1 MPGALARL
9 LLIPNQQ
16 QSQYVGVDR
25 NFHDVESLPSRI
37 APPPPDR
44 PGGGRRALPRLLVAI
59 APGEAPRHGPDR
71 LLLDRHPADDRR
83 AVGGQQRADLL
94 RGDHRQGGAVGAGA
108 GGGRCREVEG
118 PSRGAR
124 PLPPDRDRGQGRGK
138 KAQPGRR
145 RERPA
150 RSGAGGRPA
159 GGSPGAARSAP
170 EAERRG
176 IAVKKA
182 ATLAL
187 GILTSVGG
195 FFDVGNL
202 ATSAQAGGVFR
213 LQLLWPLLLGTLL
226 VIFLV
231 EMSGRFAAVT
241 RQAMPDAI
249 RTHLG
254 FATWLVP
261 FLVLS
266 LVHFLVLGAE
276 IGGICFALHLVSGL
290 PVQAW
295 ALPVAVL
302 VWLFLWR
309 ASFSAIENSTSLLGL
324 LTLAFVVAAWQHRP
338 PTGQLLAGMLPTL
351 PHHDPA
357 RYWFIAVS
365 LLGAVIAPYM
375 FYFYSSGAVEDKWDD
390 SYIGVNRGVSVIGM
404 AFGSVI
410 SIGAVVV
417 AAVVLAPR
425 GIQVDDYHQAAL
437 MLTTAF
443 PFWGFVL
450 FAASMAIACL
460 GAAA

>member
-1 MPGALARL
+1 M
-9 LLIPNQQ
+9 
-16 QSQYVGVDR
+16 
-25 NFHDVESLPSRI
+25 
-37 APPPPDR
+37 
-44 PGGGRRALPRLLVAI
+44 
-59 APGEAPRHGPDR
+59 
-71 LLLDRHPADDRR
+71 
-83 AVGGQQRADLL
+83 
-94 RGDHRQGGAVGAGA
+94 
-108 GGGRCREVEG
+108 
-118 PSRGAR
+118 
-124 PLPPDRDRGQGRGK
+124 
-138 KAQPGRR
+138 
-145 RERPA
+145 
-150 RSGAGGRPA
+150 
-159 GGSPGAARSAP
+159 
-170 EAERRG
+170 
-176 IAVKKA
+176 KKA

-195 FFDVGNL
+195 FFDVGNM

-213 LQLLWPLLLGTLL
+213 LQLLWPLVLGTLL

-241 RQAMPDAI
+241 RQALPDAI

-254 FATWLVP
+254 FAAWLVP

-276 IGGICFALHLVSGL
+276 IGGICFALHLVTGL
-290 PVQAW
+290 PTPLW

-324 LTLAFVVAAWQHRP
+324 LTLGFVVAAWQHRP
-338 PTGQLLAGMLPTL
+338 PAGQILAGMLPTL

-365 LLGAVIAPYM
+365 LLGAVISPYL
-375 FYFYSSGAVEDKWDD
+375 FYFYSSGAVEDKWDE
-390 SYIGVNRGVSVIGM
+390 SYIGVNRGVSVLGM
-404 AFGSVI
+404 GFGSVI
-410 SIGAVVV
+410 SLAAVVV

-460 GAAA
+460 GAAVEVALSMAYTTAQTYGWNWGEDLDPREDARFCLTYTGAILASSLLILFGVDPLKLTLLTMAVNAAVLPFVAIPFLLLMNDRKLLKEHRNGWISNAVTLLVVVLSIVLAVVSIPLLVKGGS